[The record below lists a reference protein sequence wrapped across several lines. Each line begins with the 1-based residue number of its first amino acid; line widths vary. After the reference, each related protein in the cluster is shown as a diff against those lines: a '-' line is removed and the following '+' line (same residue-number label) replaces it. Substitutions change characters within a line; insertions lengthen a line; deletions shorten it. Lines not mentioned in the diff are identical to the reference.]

1 VAKVA
6 IEVRK
11 GAARFDVV
19 VRARSMTRALSLVE
33 GWYPGGEYRVR
44 IPIDHP
50 QSLFA
55 EDLVAQA
62 GMGGMLQLSRVAA

>member
-1 VAKVA
+1 MAKVA

-11 GAARFDVV
+11 GAARFDIA
-19 VRARSMTRALSLVE
+19 VRARSMTRALSLAE
-33 GWYPGGEYRVR
+33 GWDPGGEYRVR

-62 GMGGMLQLSRVAA
+62 GMSGILQLSRGAA

>member
-1 VAKVA
+1 MAKVA

-11 GAARFDVV
+11 GAARFDIA
-19 VRARSMTRALSLVE
+19 VRPRSMTRALSLAE

-55 EDLVAQA
+55 E
-62 GMGGMLQLSRVAA
+62 

>member
-11 GAARFDVV
+11 GAARFDIA

-50 QSLFA
+50 QSLFT

-62 GMGGMLQLSRVAA
+62 GMVGFPQLSRVAA

>member
-1 VAKVA
+1 MVKVS

-11 GAARFDVV
+11 GAVRFDVS
-19 VRARSMTRALSLVE
+19 VRARSMARALSLVE

-62 GMGGMLQLSRVAA
+62 GMVGFPQLSRVAA

>member
-1 VAKVA
+1 MAKVA

-11 GAARFDVV
+11 GAARFDIA
-19 VRARSMTRALSLVE
+19 VRAQSMTRALSLVE

-62 GMGGMLQLSRVAA
+62 GMVGILQLSRGAA

>member
-1 VAKVA
+1 MAKVA

-11 GAARFDVV
+11 GAARFEVV

>member
-1 VAKVA
+1 MAKVA

-11 GAARFDVV
+11 GATRFEVV

-44 IPIDHP
+44 I
-50 QSLFA
+50 L
-55 EDLVAQA
+55 
-62 GMGGMLQLSRVAA
+62 

>member
-1 VAKVA
+1 MIKVA

-11 GAARFDVV
+11 GAARFDVAV
-19 VRARSMTRALSLVE
+19 QARIMTRALSLVE
-33 GWYPGGEYRVR
+33 GWYPGDDYRVR

-62 GMGGMLQLSRVAA
+62 GMVGFPQLSRVAA

>member
-11 GAARFDVV
+11 GAARFEVV

-50 QSLFA
+50 QTLFA

>member
-1 VAKVA
+1 MIKVA

-11 GAARFDVV
+11 GAACFDVA
-19 VRARSMTRALSLVE
+19 VRVRSMTRALSLAE

-62 GMGGMLQLSRVAA
+62 DMVGFPQLSRVAA

>member
-1 VAKVA
+1 MIKVA

-11 GAARFDVV
+11 GAACFDVA

-62 GMGGMLQLSRVAA
+62 GMVGFPQLSRVAA

>member
-1 VAKVA
+1 MAKVA

-11 GAARFDVV
+11 GAARFDIA
-19 VRARSMTRALSLVE
+19 VRARSMTRALTLVE
-33 GWYPGGEYRVR
+33 GWYPDGEYRVR

-62 GMGGMLQLSRVAA
+62 GMVGILQLSRMAA

>member
-1 VAKVA
+1 MAKVA

-11 GAARFDVV
+11 GAARFEVV

-33 GWYPGGEYRVR
+33 GWYPGGKYRVR

-50 QSLFA
+50 QSLFT

-62 GMGGMLQLSRVAA
+62 GMVGILQLSRVAA

>member
-1 VAKVA
+1 MVKVA

-11 GAARFDVV
+11 GAARFDVAV
-19 VRARSMTRALSLVE
+19 QARSMTRALSLVE
-33 GWYPGGEYRVR
+33 GWYPGDDYRVR

-55 EDLVAQA
+55 EELIAQA
-62 GMGGMLQLSRVAA
+62 GIGGFPQLSQIAA